1 MVVTSAAVAMF
12 ATGAFASSHA
22 KVVKVAIMT
31 DCKGAFAFSYD
42 VDIGGAQTAFA
53 QFAGGKTKSHAKTV
67 GRHVGIKVGNTPVRS
82 SATAAVTT
90 PFRSP

>member
-1 MVVTSAAVAMF
+1 MRRLTLRSWKTAAVLVVVAAAAVTVL

-31 DCKGAFAFSYD
+31 DCKGAFAFGYD

-53 QFAGGKTKSHAKTV
+53 QFAHGVHEEPREA
-67 GRHVGIKVGNTPVRS
+67 VRR
-82 SATAAVTT
+82 A
-90 PFRSP
+90 